1 LPHEIYPWWLAYAWD
16 NPLRRLVHDPK
27 RILGG
32 LVTPGATVADIGCGV
47 GSFSVAMA
55 KMVGDQGRVIAVDVR
70 PNMLKATRRRAR
82 LARVAQRIGYHQ
94 CTLTRLNIGPP
105 LDFALA
111 FWMVHEIDDLPAF
124 FAELRATLK
133 PSARL
138 LLVEPYAHVSG
149 TTYEREVETARAA
162 GFAVQDVPHIH
173 ISRAAL
179 LANK

>member
-1 LPHEIYPWWLAYAWD
+1 LPHETYPWWLAYAWD
-16 NPLRRLVHDPK
+16 NPLRRFVHNPK

-70 PNMLKATRRRAR
+70 PDMLRATRRRAR
-82 LARVAQRIGYHQ
+82 FAHVAQRIDYHR
-94 CTLTRLNIGPP
+94 CTLTRLDIGPP

-133 PSARL
+133 SGARL

-149 TTYEREVETARAA
+149 TTYTHEIEAARAA
-162 GFAVQDVPHIH
+162 GFAVQDEPHVR

-179 LANK
+179 LKNG